1 MKIVVAPDSFKGSLS
16 AKKICD
22 IVENVSNKLFEEVE
36 VVKVPMADGGEGTVD
51 SLTETLK
58 ADIINIEVKNPLGK
72 PILATYGIFDKTKA
86 VMEMASAS
94 GITTV
99 SDEERNVLEQNTF
112 GTGEMIL
119 DAINRG
125 VKTIYIG
132 IGGSATN
139 DGGIGMA
146 RAFGVKF
153 LDENCKE
160 LKPVPSNLNK
170 IVTIDSTQLDS
181 RIREI
186 EIIIMCDVQNPLLGS
201 EGATYVFGPQ
211 KGITSENMQQVEEG
225 MEHYIDLVET
235 ELSVSVKNCPG
246 AGAAGGL
253 GAGMMAFTN
262 ATVKM
267 GIQSIIEILEIDH
280 KIKDADLVI
289 TGEGM
294 MDYQSAYG
302 KVASGIGGVA
312 KKHQVPCIAIVGAMG
327 KKAEVMY
334 EHGIT
339 SIMTTVNG
347 VIKLQEAIDCAEPL
361 CYSAVERA
369 LRIYK
374 INKK

>member
-146 RAFGVKF
+146 SAFGVKF

-186 EIIIMCDVQNPLLGS
+186 EIIIMCDVQNPLLGP
-201 EGATYVFGPQ
+201 EGATYVFGLQ
-211 KGITSENMQQVEEG
+211 KGITSENMQQVEDG

-235 ELSVSVKNCPG
+235 VLSVSVKNCPG

-262 ATVKM
+262 ATLKM
-267 GIQSIIEILEIDH
+267 GIQSIIEILEIEH

-294 MDYQSAYG
+294 MDSQSAYG

-339 SIMTTVNG
+339 SIVTTVNG
-347 VIKLQEAIDCAEPL
+347 VMKLQEAIDCAAPL